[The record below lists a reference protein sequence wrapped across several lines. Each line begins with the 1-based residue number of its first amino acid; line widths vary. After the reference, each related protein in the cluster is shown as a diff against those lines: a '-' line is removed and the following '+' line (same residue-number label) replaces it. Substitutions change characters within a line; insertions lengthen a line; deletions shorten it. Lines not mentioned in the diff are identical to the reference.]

1 MATKTKKITS
11 IGGSALIEGIMMRGP
26 KKSTVCVRTGKD
38 EIYSED
44 VKINLL
50 ANKAKIFRLPFFRG
64 FAGLVDSM
72 RLSYKSLM
80 LSADKAIEAA
90 DFEEE
95 EPSKFEAWLD
105 KTFGDKLM
113 KILMGF
119 ASVLGVALALVLFF
133 FLPSLLFDASANFIP
148 AFRDDSVYTRTIT
161 EQTKIVQFTDES
173 GGASTVPFVVT
184 DTNKVWTILDE
195 KDADGLYKI
204 VISDEDNPVSGAVA
218 VRNTLNW
225 KRVYIKTAEA
235 EANGTVADF
244 GEKYQMEVG
253 QDGLR
258 RLWKSIFE
266 GVLKIAL
273 FFGYILIVSQTR
285 DMKRVFMYHGA
296 EHKTIFCYENEEE
309 LTVANV
315 RRQTR
320 FHPRCGTS
328 FMVIMLLLGIVIGLF
343 VPANPFGVAILRPVF
358 KILLIPLTCGIG
370 YELIKLC
377 GRHDNTLTRIIAAP
391 GLWAQRITTKEPE
404 DDMIEVAIKAIE
416 AVIPDDGS
424 DIVNC
429 KC

>member
-1 MATKTKKITS
+1 MSTKTKKITS

-44 VKINLL
+44 VQVNLL
-50 ANKAKIFRLPFFRG
+50 SDKAKIFKLPFFRG
-64 FAGLVDSM
+64 FAGLIDSM

-90 DFEEE
+90 DIEEE

-148 AFRDDSVYTRTIT
+148 AFRDDSVYTYTMNEANLT
-161 EQTKIVQFTDES
+161 VQFMDEDAKEVS
-173 GGASTVPFVVT
+173 VPFTVT
-184 DTNKVWTILDE
+184 DTGKVFVVLDE
-195 KDADGLYKI
+195 KDENGLYAVGI
-204 VISDEDNPVSGAVA
+204 TDEDNPAPGTIA
-218 VRNTLNW
+218 VRNGRNW
-225 KRVYIKTAEA
+225 KHVYIKTAA
-235 EANGTVADF
+235 PNGNISSVWNEKAKMDVAQ
-244 GEKYQMEVG
+244 E
-253 QDGLR
+253 GLR

-273 FFGYILIVSQTR
+273 FFGYILIVSQTK

-296 EHKTIFCYENEEE
+296 EHKTIFCYENEEA
-309 LTVANV
+309 LTVENV

-343 VPANPFGVAILRPVF
+343 VPANPFGVAILRPIF
-358 KILLIPLTCGIG
+358 KILLIPITCGIG

-377 GRHDNTLTRIIAAP
+377 GRHDNKLTRIIAAP

-404 DDMIEVAIKAIE
+404 DDMIEVAIQAIA